1 MYGVNSIRPSV
12 SPCGTPFINTSY
24 LTSEQEGC
32 GCMIHR
38 RQKYSE
44 CYRADQENRDGDITG
59 AFLKILKTFNSGV
72 L

>member
-1 MYGVNSIRPSV
+1 
-12 SPCGTPFINTSY
+12 
-24 LTSEQEGC
+24 
-32 GCMIHR
+32 MIHR